1 MESAT
6 RYWRAYSQGK
16 NGDRL
21 RYQACGRS
29 GGRRRGKGREARWH
43 LCTAA
48 QSGQLVE
55 EAAVQHRELSSEPC
69 DDGRGG
75 MEAQREA
82 QEAGNMWVHTEIR
95 VVVQQKPIHGS
106 KAIILQLK

>member
-1 MESAT
+1 MDAVEEGGGAKGE
-6 RYWRAYSQGK
+6 RRAGI
-16 NGDRL
+16 
-21 RYQACGRS
+21 C
-29 GGRRRGKGREARWH
+29 ARPV
-43 LCTAA
+43 

-69 DDGRGG
+69 DDWRGG

-82 QEAGNMWVHTEIR
+82 QEAGNMWLHTEIR